1 MVPTFFT
8 AIASALLLPT
18 ITASFRA
25 LVTAV

>member
-8 AIASALLLPT
+8 AMASARLLPT

-25 LVTAV
+25 RVTAV